1 MSWSKDRREIVVNR
15 SEVVGAWLLLV
26 GTSITLFGFAWDAQW
41 HLDVGPDSFFTAPHT
56 MLYSGSALVGL
67 TSLAVVLL
75 ESWRAR
81 QAGPESTRNVRV
93 FGVFRAPV
101 AFLVGGLG
109 AAGFLLYGL
118 GDLWWHTIYGFDV
131 ASTPPHIGI
140 VLSTAVQAV
149 AVVLAFGPLHDLRYA
164 RWGFAAACG
173 LGLANIISL
182 QDTTS
187 DTAPM
192 LAGLG
197 ALSLGLAAGVT
208 RSGRWMVA
216 AGLAYVAVQ
225 AVAFWFAPLATE
237 WYADMLGLPYRDY
250 APGMPALA
258 LALPAVLPVVATLA
272 AGVVVLARRWNIQP
286 SATMLTAGGLIGA
299 GVGGWYLLVGEPSPA
314 QAGTFAVAVGVGAGL
329 GWFGW
334 QCAALLRPRTQKA
347 VS

>member
-1 MSWSKDRREIVVNR
+1 VTSRL
-15 SEVVGAWLLLV
+15 EVSGAWLLLI

-41 HLDVGPDSFFTAPHT
+41 HLDVGPDTFFTAPHT

-67 TSLAVVLL
+67 TCLVVVLL
-75 ESWRAR
+75 ESWRVR
-81 QAGPESTRNVRV
+81 RLESSRHVRV
-93 FGVFRAPV
+93 FGIFRAPV
-101 AFLVGGLG
+101 AYLVGGLG

-131 ASTPPHIGI
+131 ATTPPHIGI

-149 AVVLAFGPLHDLRYA
+149 AVVLAFGPLHDVRSA

-173 LGLANIISL
+173 LGLANIINL
-182 QDTTS
+182 QDIAS

-197 ALSLGLAAGVT
+197 ALTIGLAAGVT
-208 RSGRWMVA
+208 RSARWMVG

-225 AVAFWFAPLATE
+225 AVAFWFAPVATS
-237 WYADMLGLPYRDY
+237 WYADVLGLPFRDY

-258 LALPAVLPVVATLA
+258 LALPVVLPVVAALA
-272 AGVVVLARRWNIQP
+272 AGAVALARRWNVRP
-286 SATMLTAGGLIGA
+286 GVAMLAAGALIGA
-299 GVGGWYLLVGEPSPA
+299 GVGGWYLLVGEPSPG
-314 QAGTFAVAVGVGAGL
+314 AGTTLAVAIGVGAGL
-329 GWFGW
+329 AWFGW
-334 QCAALLRPRTQKA
+334 QCAALLRRPVLQE

>member
-1 MSWSKDRREIVVNR
+1 VGNR

-26 GTSITLFGFAWDAQW
+26 GTNITLFGFAWDAQW
-41 HLDVGPDSFFTAPHT
+41 HLDVGPDTFFTAPHT
-56 MLYSGSALVGL
+56 MLYSGTALVGL
-67 TSLAVVLL
+67 TCLVVVLL

-81 QAGPESTRNVRV
+81 GLESARHVRV
-93 FGVFRAPV
+93 FGIFRAPV

-131 ASTPPHIGI
+131 ATTPPHIGI

-149 AVVLAFGPLHDLRYA
+149 AVVLAFGPLHDVRSA

-182 QDTTS
+182 QDITS

-197 ALSLGLAAGVT
+197 ALTLGLAAGVT
-208 RSGRWMVA
+208 RSARWMVA
-216 AGLAYVAVQ
+216 AGLAYLAVQ

-237 WYADMLGLPYRDY
+237 WYADTLGLPYRDY
-250 APGMPALA
+250 APGMPAMA
-258 LALPAVLPVVATLA
+258 LALPAVLPIAAMLA
-272 AGVVVLARRWNIQP
+272 AGVVVLAQRWSVRP
-286 SATMLTAGGLIGA
+286 SATMLTVGGLIGA
-299 GVGGWYLLVGEPSPA
+299 GVAGWYLLVGEPSPA
-314 QAGTFAVAVGVGAGL
+314 QATTFAVAVGAGAGL

-334 QCAALLRPRTQKA
+334 QCAALLRQRTPKA